1 MSAVSVFGPLRH
13 DWSRAEVEALFA
25 QPFPALL
32 HRAAEAHRQ
41 HFDPTEVQV
50 STLLSVKTGGCPE
63 DCGYCPQAQ
72 RYHTG
77 VDATKLM
84 STDAVLEKARQA
96 KAAGASRFC
105 MGAAWRSPKD
115 RDIPKVAEMIREVKA
130 LGLETCATLGMLSGE
145 QAQALKTAGLDYYN
159 HNLDTA
165 PEFYGEIVQTRE
177 YQDRLDTLAHVRDAG
192 MKTCC
197 GGIVGMGESR
207 AQRAGLLQ
215 TLANLPAHPD
225 SVPINRLV
233 QVEGT
238 PLHGTA
244 LLDPFEFVR
253 TIAVARILMPKSMV
267 RLSAGRETMSDELQ
281 ALCFLAGA
289 NSIFYGEKL
298 LTTGNPDTERDLALF
313 ERLGLKPMAVVEHT
327 ASGHAASGHAASGH
341 AASGYAATVHAD
353 IVHADIVETDP
364 AHTEPLGS
372 DILPIADP
380 PSCSRAA

>member
-1 MSAVSVFGPLRH
+1 MSAISLSPSNAFPVRH
-13 DWSRAEVEALFA
+13 DWARSEVEALFDL
-25 QPFPALL
+25 PFAELL
-32 HRAAEAHRQ
+32 HRAGSAHRQ
-41 HFDPTEVQV
+41 HFDPAEVQV

-63 DCGYCPQAQ
+63 DCGYCPQAA

-77 VDATKLM
+77 VEATKLM
-84 STDAVLEKARQA
+84 ETDAVVAKARQA

-115 RDIPKVAEMIREVKA
+115 RDIPKVAAMIREVKS

-145 QAQALKTAGLDYYN
+145 QAQALKAAGLDYYN
-159 HNLDTA
+159 HNIDTA
-165 PEFYGEIVQTRE
+165 PELYGDIIHTRE
-177 YQDRLDTLAHVRDAG
+177 MQDRFDTLGHVRDAG

-207 AQRAGLLQ
+207 RQRAGLLQ

-238 PLHGTA
+238 PLHGTVE
-244 LLDPFEFVR
+244 LDPFDFVR

-267 RLSAGRETMSDELQ
+267 RLSAGREAMSDELQ
-281 ALCFLAGA
+281 ALCFAAGA

-298 LTTGNPDTERDLALF
+298 LTTANPDTERDMALF
-313 ERLGLKPMAVVEHT
+313 ARLGMRPMQVET
-327 ASGHAASGHAASGH
+327 AEDDSIDACTT
-341 AASGYAATVHAD
+341 TVHAG
-353 IVHADIVETDP
+353 I
-364 AHTEPLGS
+364 TE
-372 DILPIADP
+372 
-380 PSCSRAA
+380 AA